1 MDLLLNPNIAYLILV
16 VGFLL
21 IVLAILSPGTG
32 LLEVGALF
40 AIILAAYC
48 VYNLPINLWAL
59 LVLVFGVVP
68 FLIAVRQSRR
78 LLFLAISI
86 LALVL
91 GSAFLFRSEV
101 WWRPAVHPL
110 VALLVSVITAAFFWV
125 AVSKTLEA
133 ERQRPS
139 HDLEG
144 LIGAIGE
151 AKTQIHQEGSVQVA
165 GELWS
170 AFSNQPIPTG
180 TTIRVVQRE
189 GLILEVE
196 PANNQ
201 P

>member
-59 LVLVFGVVP
+59 LVLVLGVVP

-139 HDLEG
+139 HDLEV

-151 AKTQIHQEGSVQVA
+151 AKTLIHQEGSVQVA

-170 AFSNQPIPTG
+170 AYSSQPIPAG

-189 GLILEVE
+189 GFILEVE
-196 PANNQ
+196 PINNLS
-201 P
+201 